1 MGGLLPPEWGFTGR
15 NRQPP
20 RDPAN
25 ALLSFGYTLLN
36 GYVETLLHAD
46 GLLPWLGFYHQ
57 AHGRH
62 ATLASDLMEPFRHLV
77 ERTVLSAVQRHELKA
92 QDFFIAAN
100 GACMMQKEARR
111 VFFAQLL
118 DRFNTPL
125 AAYGEDVALT
135 PVAAHPPAKLVADGL
150 VNAGRGF
157 PSFSDAVR
165 IYLVIPAGMP
175 ESSVHGWQS
184 VGHNRF

>member
-1 MGGLLPPEWGFTGR
+1 M
-15 NRQPP
+15 
-20 RDPAN
+20 
-25 ALLSFGYTLLN
+25 
-36 GYVETLLHAD
+36 ETLLHAD

-77 ERTVLSAVQRHELKA
+77 ERTVLSAVERHELKA

-100 GACMMQKEARR
+100 GACMMQKEAHR

-135 PVAAHPPAKLVADGL
+135 PVQHIHRQNLSLTGWL
-150 VNAGRGF
+150 MRGEAF
-157 PSFSDAVR
+157 QAFR
-165 IYLVIPAGMP
+165 T
-175 ESSVHGWQS
+175 
-184 VGHNRF
+184 R

>member
-46 GLLPWLGFYHQ
+46 GLLPWLGFCHQ

-135 PVAAHPPAKLVADGL
+135 PVQHIHRQNLSLTGWL
-150 VNAGRGF
+150 MRGEAF
-157 PSFSDAVR
+157 QAFR
-165 IYLVIPAGMP
+165 T
-175 ESSVHGWQS
+175 
-184 VGHNRF
+184 R